1 MSKKRPRDPLL
12 PVVVIDRAGRD
23 GDHLFVA
30 EHQGRQALG
39 AVGADWQRNPQRR
52 ARAGLVEEWEQD
64 DAAMGGPGPRLRAVV
79 EVPRQLVE
87 LEGVEFFDVM
97 GRPMFVLPAEVRFGL
112 GDGHG
117 DDALVERARAWY
129 QAAWTVVAMTQFIE
143 EVADLRAAMLKTGH
157 EKTRDFQEI
166 ELELSQARMAITKAR
181 SVLVSARKQGVT
193 PVTGSGSSG
202 S

>member
-1 MSKKRPRDPLL
+1 MSKRRTRDPLV
-12 PVVVIDRAGRD
+12 PVTVIDRPGRD

-39 AVGADWQRNPQRR
+39 ALGADWQRHPARR
-52 ARAGLVEEWEQD
+52 ARAGLSEDWQR
-64 DAAMGGPGPRLRAVV
+64 DAAASSGPGPRLRASV

-87 LEGVEFFDVM
+87 LEGVEFVDVM
-97 GRPMFVLPAEVRFGL
+97 GRPMFLLPVEVRFEL

-117 DDALVERARAWY
+117 EDALVERARAWY

-157 EKTRDFQEI
+157 EHTRDFQEI
-166 ELELSQARMAITKAR
+166 ELELSQARMTITKAR

-193 PVTGSGSSG
+193 PVTD
-202 S
+202 